1 MLNPPSGITFPILI
15 LQIIL
20 WTITLVALIATVDS
34 FIKKKSDLTLS
45 VMITI
50 ILAFAGLIAT
60 FGATA
65 SVFTINFYGII
76 LMLGAVAGGW
86 LASIEVRRRGQDPEI
101 VWDLLV
107 YLIIGGVIGARL
119 WHILT
124 PAPSSIAQGFTTY
137 YYFTHPLDAIDIRKG
152 GLGIP
157 GTIMGGLIA
166 LYIFT
171 RNYKKITFVEW
182 TDIAAPALA
191 LGQAIGRFGNFF
203 NQELYGAPTNLP
215 WKIYIDPAHRLAG
228 FENEAYYH
236 PLFAYESLLD
246 FANMLFLLWLTRQY
260 SGKLKKGDV
269 FNVYLIAYP
278 VIRFFLDFLRLDA
291 SRILSININQT
302 LSAVVAVVA
311 AGALIWRHRS
321 QFGGS
326 AQSKTPRSV
335 EATQTKPAA
344 ESAAIRSSR
353 ISGASKVG
361 KAPLE
366 KTPTTTAATGKRSLK
381 KTPRKKKAARPAKP
395 PLKGRTK

>member
-15 LQIIL
+15 LQIVL
-20 WTITLVALIATVDS
+20 WVITLVALIATVDS

-45 VMITI
+45 VLITLV
-50 ILAFAGLIAT
+50 LAFAALIAT
-60 FGATA
+60 FGSAG

-86 LASIEVRRRGQDPEI
+86 LASLEVKRRGHDPEI

-137 YYFTHPLDAIDIRKG
+137 YYLTHPLDAIDIRKG

-157 GTIMGGLIA
+157 GTIMGGLVA

-171 RNYKKITFVEW
+171 RNYKRISFVEW

-191 LGQAIGRFGNFF
+191 LGQAIGRWGNFF

-215 WKIYIDPAHRLAG
+215 WKIYIDPAHRLSG
-228 FENEAYYH
+228 FENDAYYH
-236 PLFAYESLLD
+236 PLFAYESILD
-246 FANMLFLLWLTRQY
+246 LANMLFLLWLTRQY

-269 FNVYLIAYP
+269 FNVYLIIYP

-291 SRILSININQT
+291 SRLFSININQT
-302 LSAVVAVVA
+302 LSAVVAIA
-311 AGALIWRHRS
+311 AVGVLIWRHRPQS
-321 QFGGS
+321 AGQ
-326 AQSKTPRSV
+326 AQSKPTGTGNLGQ
-335 EATQTKPAA
+335 AD
-344 ESAAIRSSR
+344 SSR
-353 ISGASKVG
+353 ATVAMRPQQKAGSRGVG
-361 KAPLE
+361 KARGASPSS
-366 KTPTTTAATGKRSLK
+366 R
-381 KTPRKKKAARPAKP
+381 RPAPAKKSS
-395 PLKGRTK
+395 KGPSAKRKVIQPKKSARRKTRK